1 MKVNEEAKKIIE
13 RNPLLI
19 GSSTLNGKP
28 NITIVDYA
36 KVLNNREVIFRNVEM
51 TTCAENLISNPEV
64 CIVAFDHKKKIGYK
78 MFGRVRFEREGSAF
92 EEAAKD
98 VASRG
103 RQLKGLFVAESSK
116 IFRFK

>member
-1 MKVNEEAKKIIE
+1 M
-13 RNPLLI
+13 I

-51 TTCAENLISNPEV
+51 TTCADNLLSNPEV
-64 CIVAFDHKKKIGYK
+64 SIVAFDHRKRIGYK
-78 MFGRVRFEREGSAF
+78 MFGRVRFEGKGLEF

-103 RQLKGLFVAESSK
+103 RKLKGLFITEPNK
-116 IFRFK
+116 IFRFE